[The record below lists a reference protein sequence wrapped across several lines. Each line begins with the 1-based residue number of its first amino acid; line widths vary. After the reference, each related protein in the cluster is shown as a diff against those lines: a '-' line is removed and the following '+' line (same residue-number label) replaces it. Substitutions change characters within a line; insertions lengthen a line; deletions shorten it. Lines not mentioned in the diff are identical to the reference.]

1 MNFPD
6 WQSYILEES
15 VPLTSLN
22 PSPNP
27 KNQVNG
33 RNKKRMIPK
42 NASMFSL
49 IIPVYNEEGL
59 IDELTA
65 RSVKALESFTEN
77 YEILFIND
85 GSTDSTLRKLIEVRK
100 RFPRVKIVDLSKN
113 FGHQAAFTAGL
124 EMSLGNYVAMM
135 DGDLQDPPELL
146 AEMYH
151 KIRDEGY
158 DIVSGKR
165 KGRKGKRLRLAT
177 MLFHSLFRKVTEIGE
192 MENTGN
198 FSMMNRAAV
207 NALVQM
213 KETIRYL
220 PGLRSFIGFRQGY
233 VEFVRED
240 RLEGEPKMTLD
251 KLIVLGADA
260 IFSFSKFPIKV
271 CLFMGTLGTIV
282 FMFAGIYVLIAK
294 IFGFALIGWSSTV
307 LSIYFLGSIQ
317 LIFLGV
323 VGEYVYRIYK
333 ESQNRPIYLVKKF
346 YDAETE

>member
-1 MNFPD
+1 
-6 WQSYILEES
+6 
-15 VPLTSLN
+15 
-22 PSPNP
+22 
-27 KNQVNG
+27 
-33 RNKKRMIPK
+33 
-42 NASMFSL
+42 MFSL
-49 IIPVYNEEGL
+49 IIPVYNEEEL
-59 IDELTA
+59 IDELA
-65 RSVKALESFTEN
+65 VRSIKAIETFTPN

-85 GSTDSTLRKLIEVRK
+85 GSTDSTLQKLIAVRK
-100 RFPRVKIVDLSKN
+100 RFSRVKIVDLSKN

-124 EMSLGNYVAMM
+124 ELAMGNYVAMM

-146 AEMYH
+146 ADMY
-151 KIRDEGY
+151 KLIKDEGY

-177 MLFHSLFRKVTEIGE
+177 NLFHFFFKKIAGIDE
-192 MENTGN
+192 MENSGN
-198 FSMMNRAAV
+198 FSLMNRAAV

-213 KETIRYL
+213 KESIRYL
-220 PGLRSFIGFRQGY
+220 PGMRSFIGFKQGY
-233 VEFVRED
+233 VEYIRED
-240 RLEGEPKMTLD
+240 RLGGEPKMTLG
-251 KLIVLGADA
+251 KLVVLGADA

-271 CLFMGTLGTIV
+271 CLFLGTIGTIV
-282 FMFAGIYVLIAK
+282 FFIAGVYALIDK
-294 IFGFALIGWSSTV
+294 IFGFALLGWSSTV

>member
-1 MNFPD
+1 
-6 WQSYILEES
+6 
-15 VPLTSLN
+15 
-22 PSPNP
+22 
-27 KNQVNG
+27 
-33 RNKKRMIPK
+33 
-42 NASMFSL
+42 MFSL
-49 IIPVYNEEGL
+49 IIPVYNEENL
-59 IDELTA
+59 IAELA
-65 RSVKALESFTEN
+65 VRSVKAIESFTAN

-85 GSTDSTLRKLIEVRK
+85 GSTDSTLQKLIEVRK
-100 RFPRVKIVDLSKN
+100 HYSRIKIVDLSKN

-124 EMSLGNYVAMM
+124 EMALGNYVAMM

-146 AEMYH
+146 AEMH
-151 KIRDEGY
+151 RMIKDDGF

-177 MLFHSLFRKVTEIGE
+177 NLFHFFFKKIAGIDE
-192 MENTGN
+192 MENSGN
-198 FSMMNRAAV
+198 FSIMNRAAV

-213 KETIRYL
+213 KESIRYL
-220 PGLRSFIGFRQGY
+220 PGMRSFIGFKQGY
-233 VEFVRED
+233 VEYVRDD
-240 RLEGEPKMTLD
+240 RKGGEPKMTLG

-271 CLFMGTLGTIV
+271 CLFLGTIGTIV
-282 FMFAGIYVLIAK
+282 FFFAGVYALVDKLFGWSVL
-294 IFGFALIGWSSTV
+294 GWSSTV

>member
-1 MNFPD
+1 
-6 WQSYILEES
+6 
-15 VPLTSLN
+15 
-22 PSPNP
+22 
-27 KNQVNG
+27 
-33 RNKKRMIPK
+33 
-42 NASMFSL
+42 MFSL

-59 IDELTA
+59 IDELA
-65 RSVKALESFTEN
+65 LRSVTAIESFTAN

-85 GSTDSTLRKLIEVRK
+85 GSTDSTLPQLIEVRK
-100 RFPRVKIVDLSKN
+100 RYSRIKIVDLSRN

-124 EMSLGNYVAMM
+124 ELAMGNYVAMM

-146 AEMYH
+146 AEMYY
-151 KIRDEGY
+151 KIKEEGF

-165 KGRKGKRLRLAT
+165 IGRKGKRLRLT
-177 MLFHSLFRKVTEIGE
+177 TNLFHAFFEKVAGIDD
-192 MENTGN
+192 MKNSGN
-198 FSMMNRAAV
+198 FSMLNRAAV
-207 NALVQM
+207 NALVSM

-220 PGLRSFIGFRQGY
+220 PGLRSFIGFKQGY
-233 VEFVRED
+233 VEYIRDD
-240 RLEGEPKMTLD
+240 RLKGEPKMSLG

-271 CLFMGTLGTIV
+271 CLYLGTIGTIV
-282 FMFAGIYVLIAK
+282 FMIAGMYVLIAK

-333 ESQNRPIYLVKKF
+333 ESQNRPIYLVKKL
-346 YDAETE
+346 YDTEPE

>member
-1 MNFPD
+1 
-6 WQSYILEES
+6 
-15 VPLTSLN
+15 
-22 PSPNP
+22 
-27 KNQVNG
+27 
-33 RNKKRMIPK
+33 
-42 NASMFSL
+42 MFSL

-59 IDELTA
+59 IEELAA
-65 RSVKALESFTEN
+65 RSIKAVESFTIN

-85 GSTDSTLRKLIEVRK
+85 GSTDSTLQKLIKVRK
-100 RFPRVKIVDLSKN
+100 RFSRIKIVDLSRN

-124 EMSLGNYVAMM
+124 EMALGNYVAMM

-146 AEMYH
+146 AEMFR
-151 KIRDEGY
+151 KITVEGF
-158 DIVSGKR
+158 DIVTGKR
-165 KGRKGKRLRLAT
+165 LGRKGKRLRLT
-177 MLFHSLFRKVTEIGE
+177 TNLFHAFFKSVAGLDD
-192 MENTGN
+192 MENSGN
-198 FSMMNRAAV
+198 FSMLNRAAV

-213 KETIRYL
+213 KESIRYL
-220 PGLRSFIGFRQGY
+220 PGLRSFIGFNQGF
-233 VEFVRED
+233 VEYVRED
-240 RLEGEPKMTLD
+240 RLKGEPKMTIG
-251 KLIVLGADA
+251 KLMLLGADA

-271 CLFMGTLGTIV
+271 CLFLGLIGTIV

>member
-1 MNFPD
+1 
-6 WQSYILEES
+6 
-15 VPLTSLN
+15 
-22 PSPNP
+22 
-27 KNQVNG
+27 
-33 RNKKRMIPK
+33 
-42 NASMFSL
+42 MFSL

-59 IDELTA
+59 INELA
-65 RSVKALESFTEN
+65 SRSIKAIESFTTN

-85 GSTDSTLRKLIEVRK
+85 GSTDATLQKLIEIRK
-100 RFPRVKIVDLSKN
+100 HHSRIKIVDLSKN

-124 EMSLGNYVAMM
+124 EMALGNYVAMM

-146 AEMYH
+146 SEMYRMI
-151 KIRDEGY
+151 KDEGY

-165 KGRKGKRLRLAT
+165 KGRKGKRHRLAT
-177 MLFHSLFRKVTEIGE
+177 NLFHMVFKRTAGISE
-192 MENTGN
+192 MENSGN
-198 FSMMNRAAV
+198 FSVMNRNAV
-207 NALVQM
+207 NALNQM

-220 PGLRSFIGFRQGY
+220 PGMRSFIGFKQGY
-233 VEFVRED
+233 VDYIRED
-240 RLEGEPKMTLD
+240 RLEGMPKMTFG

-271 CLFMGTLGTIV
+271 CLFLGTIGTIA
-282 FMFAGIYVLIAK
+282 FFIAGIYALIAK
-294 IFGFALIGWSSTV
+294 IFGFALFGWSSTV

-346 YDAETE
+346 YDAEAEK

>member
-1 MNFPD
+1 
-6 WQSYILEES
+6 
-15 VPLTSLN
+15 
-22 PSPNP
+22 
-27 KNQVNG
+27 
-33 RNKKRMIPK
+33 
-42 NASMFSL
+42 MFSL

-59 IDELTA
+59 IEELVA
-65 RSVKALESFTEN
+65 RSVRALEAFTTN
-77 YEILFIND
+77 YEILFVND
-85 GSTDSTLRKLIEVRK
+85 GSIDSTLRKLIEARK
-100 RFPRVKIVDLSKN
+100 HNARIKIVDLSRN

-124 EMSLGNYVAMM
+124 EMAMGNYVAMM

-146 AEMYH
+146 AEMYRM
-151 KIRDEGY
+151 INEDGF

-165 KGRKGKRLRLAT
+165 QGRKGKRLRIAT
-177 MLFHSLFRKVTEIGE
+177 NLFHAFFKKVSGIED
-192 MENTGN
+192 MENSGN
-198 FSMMNRAAV
+198 FSVMNRSAV
-207 NALVQM
+207 NAIVQM

-233 VEFVRED
+233 IEYIREA
-240 RLEGEPKMTLD
+240 RLEGEPKMTLG

-271 CLFMGTLGTIV
+271 CLFLGTIGTIV
-282 FMFAGIYVLIAK
+282 FFIAGIYALAGK
-294 IFGFALIGWSSTV
+294 ILGFALVGWSSTV

-346 YDAETE
+346 YDADAE

>member
-1 MNFPD
+1 
-6 WQSYILEES
+6 
-15 VPLTSLN
+15 
-22 PSPNP
+22 
-27 KNQVNG
+27 
-33 RNKKRMIPK
+33 
-42 NASMFSL
+42 MFSL
-49 IIPVYNEEGL
+49 IIPVYNEENL
-59 IDELTA
+59 IAELAA
-65 RSVKALESFTEN
+65 RSVNAIESFTPN

-85 GSTDSTLRKLIEVRK
+85 GSTDSTLQKLIGARK
-100 RFPRVKIVDLSKN
+100 QYSRIKIVDLSKN

-124 EMSLGNYVAMM
+124 EMALGNYVAMM

-146 AEMYH
+146 SEMFRMI
-151 KIRDEGY
+151 KDEGF

-177 MLFHSLFRKVTEIGE
+177 NLFHFFFKKIAGIDE
-192 MENTGN
+192 MENSGN
-198 FSMMNRAAV
+198 FSILNRAAV

-213 KETIRYL
+213 KESIRYL
-220 PGLRSFIGFRQGY
+220 PGMRSFIGFKQGY
-233 VEFVRED
+233 VEYVRDD
-240 RLEGEPKMTLD
+240 RKGGEPKMTLG

-271 CLFMGTLGTIV
+271 CLFLGTIGTIV
-282 FMFAGIYVLIAK
+282 FFFAGVYALVDKLFGWSVL
-294 IFGFALIGWSSTV
+294 GWSSTV

>member
-1 MNFPD
+1 
-6 WQSYILEES
+6 
-15 VPLTSLN
+15 
-22 PSPNP
+22 
-27 KNQVNG
+27 
-33 RNKKRMIPK
+33 
-42 NASMFSL
+42 MFSL

-59 IDELTA
+59 INELAA
-65 RSVKALESFTEN
+65 RSIKAIESFTDN

-85 GSTDSTLRKLIEVRK
+85 GSTDSTLQKLIGIRK
-100 RFPRVKIVDLSKN
+100 HHSRIKIIDLSKN

-124 EMSLGNYVAMM
+124 EMALGNYVAMM

-146 AEMYH
+146 AEMYRMI
-151 KIRDEGY
+151 KDDGF

-165 KGRKGKRLRLAT
+165 KGRKGKRHRMAT
-177 MLFHSLFRKVTEIGE
+177 NLFHILFKKVAGISE
-192 MENTGN
+192 MENSGN
-198 FSMMNRAAV
+198 FSVMNRAAV

-213 KETIRYL
+213 KESIRYL
-220 PGLRSFIGFRQGY
+220 PGMRSYIGFKQGY
-233 VEFVRED
+233 VEYIRED
-240 RLEGEPKMTLD
+240 RLEGVPKMTFG

-271 CLFMGTLGTIV
+271 CLFLGTIGTIA
-282 FMFAGIYVLIAK
+282 FFAAGIYALVAK
-294 IFGFALIGWSSTV
+294 IFGFALFGWSSTV

-346 YDAETE
+346 YDAEPE